1 MTDTFKLDDK
11 EYKVNDL
18 SERSQK
24 IVSELNTIER
34 QLREKNDI
42 LSIFNKAKK
51 AYMSDLKSE
60 ILSQKGGFEI
70 E

>member
-1 MTDTFKLDDK
+1 MTDTLKLDDK

-18 SERSQK
+18 SERSKK
-24 IVSELNTIER
+24 IVSELNTIEK

>member
-11 EYKVNDL
+11 EYKISEL

-24 IVSELNTIER
+24 IVSELNAIEK
-34 QLREKNDI
+34 QLREKI
-42 LSIFNKAKK
+42 EVMSIFNKAKK
-51 AYMSDLKSE
+51 AYISELKSE

>member
-1 MTDTFKLDDK
+1 MTDTLKLDDK

-24 IVSELNTIER
+24 IVSELNTIEK

>member
-18 SERSQK
+18 SERSKK
-24 IVSELNTIER
+24 IVSELNTIEK

>member
-1 MTDTFKLDDK
+1 MPDTFKLDDK

-24 IVSELNTIER
+24 IVSELNTLEK

-51 AYMSDLKSE
+51 AYMSELKSE